1 MSAQE
6 KIVFCWSGGKDSALA
21 LNRILQCGDYE
32 VVSLLTTCNEH
43 FQRVSMHGVR
53 IELLE
58 RQAAAIGLPL
68 EKVFVSQQSSNE
80 EYQERMGKCL
90 TSFKERGVTAC
101 AFGDIFLEDLRQWRE
116 ANLAQVGLR
125 ALFPLWKIDTRE
137 LIREF
142 IDLKF
147 KSIICCINDGWLDE
161 SFVGRLIDDDLIASL
176 PPEVDPCGEN
186 GEFHSF
192 AFDGPIFRYP
202 VPYRRGDSVYR
213 PLEVTVS
220 ANTNAVCPSTSE
232 KRTRGFWF
240 HDLLTDELGRQEQC
254 PLCGGDNACRLGKG
268 HLYKGPCW
276 CEALAVPAPLL
287 KRMAA
292 EWVDPAC
299 LCRSC
304 LNAASSVA
312 SQTDDMDA
320 ALIEI
325 RRQRRLG
332 GNQLSPD
339 DYYQDEDGNTVFTA
353 AYHLKRG
360 TCCQNGCRH
369 CPY

>member
-1 MSAQE
+1 
-6 KIVFCWSGGKDSALA
+6 
-21 LNRILQCGDYE
+21 
-32 VVSLLTTCNEH
+32 
-43 FQRVSMHGVR
+43 
-53 IELLE
+53 
-58 RQAAAIGLPL
+58 
-68 EKVFVSQQSSNE
+68 
-80 EYQERMGKCL
+80 
-90 TSFKERGVTAC
+90 
-101 AFGDIFLEDLRQWRE
+101 
-116 ANLAQVGLR
+116 
-125 ALFPLWKIDTRE
+125 
-137 LIREF
+137 
-142 IDLKF
+142 
-147 KSIICCINDGWLDE
+147 
-161 SFVGRLIDDDLIASL
+161 
-176 PPEVDPCGEN
+176 
-186 GEFHSF
+186 
-192 AFDGPIFRYP
+192 
-202 VPYRRGDSVYR
+202 
-213 PLEVTVS
+213 
-220 ANTNAVCPSTSE
+220 
-232 KRTRGFWF
+232 
-240 HDLLTDELGRQEQC
+240 
-254 PLCGGDNACRLGKG
+254 
-268 HLYKGPCW
+268 
-276 CEALAVPAPLL
+276 L